1 MFSICVDLCN
11 KWETGKWPSCKRNKR
26 GLDWSFEI
34 MNDKKHWEAGNG
46 NQRHIQHHQ
55 AQPEGFCLVNP
66 KALSKPSWKI
76 RTNTSDLSWRDQS
89 VTLDQTMVGSDV
101 TTPVLGPRYPNK
113 MCLKSSIYPLDSSIY
128 CSALIWI
135 VWTKAIRHP
144 CETGEWKI
152 KFEIS
157 HFTHWSAQ
165 NSPSEKEILL
175 WQYLTKGHNVHLCK

>member
-1 MFSICVDLCN
+1 MIKNIEKLETGIKGIFSIIRLN
-11 KWETGKWPSCKRNKR
+11 LRGFASWILKPYPNQAGKSGRTLLTWA
-26 GLDWSFEI
+26 GEI
-34 MNDKKHWEAGNG
+34 K
-46 NQRHIQHHQ
+46 
-55 AQPEGFCLVNP
+55 V
-66 KALSKPSWKI
+66 
-76 RTNTSDLSWRDQS
+76 
-89 VTLDQTMVGSDV
+89 DQTMVGSDV
-101 TTPVLGPRYPNK
+101 TTPVLGSRYPNE

-157 HFTHWSAQ
+157 HFSIHQCLIWFSGTHWSAQ